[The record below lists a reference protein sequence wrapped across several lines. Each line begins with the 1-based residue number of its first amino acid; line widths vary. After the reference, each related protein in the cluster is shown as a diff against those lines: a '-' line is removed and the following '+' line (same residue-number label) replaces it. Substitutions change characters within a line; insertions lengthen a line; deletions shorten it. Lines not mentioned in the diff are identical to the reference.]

1 MGVYIAIDCDLFF
14 EFMKNFIVC
23 LAMWMSVN
31 VGYSA
36 FTDEVSSVTVP
47 DSCATT
53 GSGKS
58 VFETIEEHL
67 CFPMNSGDRARIK
80 KALIYKNQEQ
90 QIQSVNLVVSLLNRR
105 IRPYEF
111 YQFLLLAN
119 HFKSDAEYQLTGAI
133 TGLEEICPTKVAE
146 NLELGFAELRG
157 EETVVSWVE
166 SRRYLEHIDDDD
178 IFYLQFLSQCEDGTL
193 LKKKL
198 QCESKR

>member
-1 MGVYIAIDCDLFF
+1 
-14 EFMKNFIVC
+14 
-23 LAMWMSVN
+23 MWMSVN

-36 FTDEVSSVTVP
+36 FTDEISSSTVP
-47 DSCATT
+47 GSCATT

-58 VFETIEEHL
+58 VFEEIEKHL
-67 CFPMNSGDRARIK
+67 YFPMNSEDRARIK

-111 YQFLLLAN
+111 YQFLLLAD

-133 TGLEEICPTKVAE
+133 TGLEEICPANVVA
-146 NLELGFAELRG
+146 NLELGFAELKG

-166 SRRYLEHIDDDD
+166 SQRYLERIDDDD

-193 LKKKL
+193 SKKL
-198 QCESKR
+198 LQCKR